1 MEYNALLYNL
11 NKINSISEYD
21 KISINNGIIYIEK
34 KNIFRPLKRYIN
46 NQNREKSYLFIF
58 KNIVQK
64 SLEEIKKYILFY
76 QGKSKFNQSQLNI
89 QDIDDYYKF
98 IEKFRNIKKSL
109 KILKISYSDDKIFQ
123 RKIELMITNIIEN
136 ERKLHI

>member
-11 NKINSISEYD
+11 NTINSISAYD
-21 KISINNGIIYIEK
+21 KISINNGIIYIDK

-76 QGKSKFNQSQLNI
+76 QGKSKFNKSQLNI
-89 QDIDDYYKF
+89 QNNDDYHKF

-109 KILKISYSDDKIFQ
+109 KMLKISYSHDKIFQ